1 MRLFKPSGNLI
12 DYDKRIMAGGWPVRA
27 ECLCAINMD
36 KLETDG
42 TDEPAKSLELT
53 ALGVNLI
60 ARLPEFH
67 YMTRAEVAS
76 LARRQP
82 KAYKKGEVI
91 ISADSCD
98 ENAMAILLAGAC
110 RIDAPLSVG
119 GRRLNVCV
127 EHISAP
133 AVFGEVAAFSSSH
146 CRRTVNVVAA
156 RRSIAI
162 LVPAPVLKIHFER
175 SKIAPP
181 FMLWSFARL
190 GLARVRASNA
200 KFNRLVD
207 KYVKVKGCLPLNMED
222 EAQKIESLIGPSP
235 EKASSAVNE
244 DVFDSIA
251 SMLDKVNAALALASY
266 FDQLRDHQLPSISPF
281 EPLPRGITELAVEA
295 LSTHEGSDKSI
306 KQAVVDTM
314 AARFGDPGQVKMEW
328 KPYLEE
334 MTAAV
339 EDILGLASIYYT
351 VHDRRATP
359 IGLNAMIDGFVK
371 RMEREMDKTL
381 EDAKERFDI
390 TLPFSQLEQAP
401 NLDRIASFFQSRMD
415 SLKIRNLSQELN
427 RTGQDEFIRDETQI
441 RDHTA
446 IDVYNRL
453 SRHPVLL
460 VVMQNI
466 CETQKSCAKLGD
478 TFDISLLDLFCLG
491 CRLIYPPLDE
501 TKKIISV

>member
-1 MRLFKPSGNLI
+1 LRLFKPPGNLI
-12 DYDKRIMAGGWPVRA
+12 DYRKRFPAGGWPVRA
-27 ECLCAINMD
+27 KRLCASYMD
-36 KLETDG
+36 KFEIDG
-42 TDEPAKSLELT
+42 ADEPAKGLELT

-67 YMTRAEVAS
+67 YLTRAEVTS

-91 ISADSCD
+91 ISADSSD
-98 ENAMAILLAGAC
+98 ESSMAILLAGAC
-110 RIDAPLSVG
+110 RIDAPLSIG
-119 GRRLNVCV
+119 GRRLSVCV

-133 AVFGEVAAFSSSH
+133 AVFGEVAAFSSRH

-190 GLARVRASNA
+190 GLARVRASSA
-200 KFNRLVD
+200 KFNRLLD
-207 KYVKVKGCLPLNMED
+207 KYVKVKGYLPLNMED
-222 EAQKIESLIGPSP
+222 DAQKIESLIGPSP
-235 EKASSAVNE
+235 EKAGSAVNE
-244 DVFDSIA
+244 EVFDSIA

-266 FDQLRDHQLPSISPF
+266 FDQLRDHPLPSISPI
-281 EPLPRGITELAVEA
+281 EAMPRGITELAVEA
-295 LSTHEGSDKSI
+295 LSCNSGSDKSI
-306 KQAVVDTM
+306 KQAVVDSM
-314 AARFGDPGQVKMEW
+314 AARAGSPGHVKMEW
-328 KPYLEE
+328 RPYLEE

-339 EDILGLASIYYT
+339 EDILGLASVYFT
-351 VHDRRATP
+351 VHDRRMAP
-359 IGLNAMIDGFVK
+359 LGVNVMIDGFVK

-381 EDAKERFDI
+381 DDAKERFDI
-390 TLPFSQLEQAP
+390 TLPFAQLEQAA

-415 SLKIRNLSQELN
+415 SLKIRDISQELN

-441 RDHTA
+441 RDHAA

-453 SRHPVLL
+453 SRHPVLR
-460 VVMQNI
+460 VVMQSI

-501 TKKIISV
+501 SKNTISV

>member
-1 MRLFKPSGNLI
+1 
-12 DYDKRIMAGGWPVRA
+12 
-27 ECLCAINMD
+27 MD
-36 KLETDG
+36 KLEA
-42 TDEPAKSLELT
+42 DEPAKSVEIT

-67 YMTRAEVAS
+67 YMTRAEVTN
-76 LARRQP
+76 LARRKP
-82 KAYKKGEVI
+82 KTYKKGEVI
-91 ISADSCD
+91 ISADSSD
-98 ENAMAILLAGAC
+98 ESALAILVAGAC
-110 RIDAPLSVG
+110 RIDAPLSLG
-119 GRRLNVCV
+119 GRKLYVCV

-133 AVFGEVAAFSSSH
+133 AVLGEVVAFSSLH
-146 CRRTVNVVAA
+146 CRRMVNVVAT

-162 LVPAPVLKIHFER
+162 MVPAPVLKVHFER

-190 GLARVRASNA
+190 GLARVRASSA

-207 KYVKVKGCLPLNMED
+207 KYAKVKGHVPLNMEE
-222 EAQKIESLIGPSP
+222 EARKIEAIIGPSP
-235 EKASSAVNE
+235 EKATSAVNE

-251 SMLDKVNAALALASY
+251 AMLDKVNAALALASY
-266 FDQLRDHQLPSISPF
+266 FDQLRDHQLPSVSPF
-281 EPLPRGITELAVEA
+281 EALPRGITDLALEA
-295 LSTHEGSDKSI
+295 LANSASPDKSI
-306 KQAVVDTM
+306 KAAVVETM
-314 AARFGDPGQVKMEW
+314 ASRFADPAHVKMEW

-351 VHDRRATP
+351 VHDRRSTP
-359 IGLNAMIDGFVK
+359 LGITAMIDGFVK
-371 RMEREMDKTL
+371 RMELEMDKTL
-381 EDAKERFDI
+381 DDAKERFDI
-390 TLPFSQLEQAP
+390 SLPFSEIEQAP

-415 SLKIRNLSQELN
+415 SLKIRDLSQEIN

-453 SRHPVLL
+453 SRHPVLR

-466 CETQKSCAKLGD
+466 CETHKSCSKLED
-478 TFDISLLDLFCLG
+478 TFDISLLDIFCLG

-501 TKKIISV
+501 SKNVISV